1 MSTVIDELVVELQLD
16 GTFARNEADKIKRD
30 TEKAAKEA
38 GEEFKKT
45 GDKAKEAGQKAKE
58 GAKQAQSGWTKLADT
73 LKSSLTSIAT
83 GAMALYGVY
92 STFSS
97 YLSTADA
104 MGKFADS
111 IGQNIEDVHAWSE
124 AVIRSGGSAEGFQ
137 GSLKSLS
144 TQLSK
149 MSTTGKS
156 RAGNILESVGI
167 DAGGIG
173 RARKSL
179 DVMLEISD
187 KMQEMSKEEAL
198 GFGASLGLDSGTIM
212 LLQQGRDAVSDLIRK
227 QKELGVYTKEDARIT
242 AEFNDAVADSKQ
254 AFMSFASIM
263 FRMVT
268 PALKGVVDSFTG
280 FVSFLRQHEVA
291 VQAFFTMLAGVI
303 TYMLIPAFAQLA
315 KTLWRSPLTWL
326 IAGIALLAIVIE
338 DFYGWANGKESLFQE
353 LWESIFEGP
362 EGREDALAFI
372 EDFKKSIEELTQALK
387 DLTDAQ
393 KGISTEHPLGEGFDN
408 WLTQLQEEAN
418 KNSYSPDDFWGY
430 QFGDVGKWFE
440 SILHEI
446 ENDVQATLNDLAMD
460 IDTFFND
467 LQATGSKAVDSVKG
481 FFTDLKNSIMSSIGE
496 AIDWALDKLAEL
508 AAAVRATPIIG
519 GAIDYAFGGGGSSS
533 TVNTKIGQITVHTP
547 ATDANGIAS
556 SMGGAINRK
565 FNPAM
570 ANGGVK

>member
-58 GAKQAQSGWTKLADT
+58 GAKQAESGWSKLANS
-73 LKSSLTSIAT
+73 LKSSLASLAT

-137 GSLKSLS
+137 GSLKALS

-173 RARKSL
+173 RARKGL

-212 LLQQGRDAVSDLIRK
+212 LLQQGRDAVADLVRK

-268 PALKGVVDSFTG
+268 PALKWVVDGFTE
-280 FVSFLRQHEVA
+280 FVSFLKRHEFA
-291 VQAFFTMLAGVI
+291 VQTFFVMLSAVI
-303 TYMLIPAFAQLA
+303 TTMLIPAFNKLFWTVAKNPFTWVILILA
-315 KTLWRSPLTWL
+315 
-326 IAGIALLAIVIE
+326 GLASVLE
-338 DFYGWANGKESLFQE
+338 DLYGWANGNKSAFGG
-353 LWESIFEGP
+353 LWEMFFDGPQDAKQSFE
-362 EGREDALAFI
+362 
-372 EDFKKSIEELTQALK
+372 
-387 DLTDAQ
+387 
-393 KGISTEHPLGEGFDN
+393 
-408 WLTQLQEEAN
+408 
-418 KNSYSPDDFWGY
+418 
-430 QFGDVGKWFE
+430 
-440 SILHEI
+440 
-446 ENDVQATLNDLAMD
+446 
-460 IDTFFND
+460 TFFKTAKFVFEYLKNAPKRMAENFKSSFRQLEYSFKSLNLVQRFED
-467 LQATGSKAVDSVKG
+467 VLRDIQNASNTELGITIGNTKSPIDELCQWINEQFTAVGRFIDGVFADMQNTASSVTSAIEG
-481 FFTDLKNSIMSSIGE
+481 FFTDLGATIKSAIGD
-496 AIDWALDKLAEL
+496 AIDWALGKLAEL

-533 TVNTKIGQITVHTP
+533 TVNTKIGQITVHTA
-547 ATDANGIAS
+547 ATEAGGIAS
-556 SMGGAINRK
+556 SMGSAITRK

-570 ANGGVK
+570 ANGGVIS

>member
-45 GDKAKEAGQKAKE
+45 GNKAKEAGQKAKE
-58 GAKQAQSGWTKLADT
+58 GAKQAQSGWAKLADS

-111 IGQNIEDVHAWSE
+111 IGQNIEDIHAWSE

-173 RARKSL
+173 RARKGL

-198 GFGASLGLDSGTIM
+198 GFGASLGIDSGTIM
-212 LLQQGRDAVSDLIRK
+212 LLQQGRDAVADLVRK

-268 PALKGVVDSFTG
+268 PALKWVVDGFTD
-280 FVSFLRQHEVA
+280 FVSFLKRHEFA
-291 VQAFFTMLAGVI
+291 VQTFFVMLSAVI
-303 TYMLIPAFAQLA
+303 TTMLIPAFNKLFWTVA
-315 KTLWRSPLTWL
+315 KNPLTWVIL
-326 IAGIALLAIVIE
+326 ILAGFALLLE
-338 DFYGWANGKESLFQE
+338 DLYKWANNDKAAFGG
-353 LWESIFEGP
+353 LWEMFFDGPQDAKQSFETFFKTAKFVFEYLKNAPKRIVENFKSSFRQLEYSFKSLNLVQRFEDVLRDIQNASNTELSVTIGNTKSP
-362 EGREDALAFI
+362 IDELCQWINEQFTAVGRFI
-372 EDFKKSIEELTQALK
+372 DGVFSDVQNTASSVTSAI
-387 DLTDAQ
+387 
-393 KGISTEHPLGEGFDN
+393 EGFFN
-408 WLTQLQEEAN
+408 NL
-418 KNSYSPDDFWGY
+418 G
-430 QFGDVGKWFE
+430 
-440 SILHEI
+440 
-446 ENDVQATLNDLAMD
+446 ATIKSA
-460 IDTFFND
+460 
-467 LQATGSKAVDSVKG
+467 
-481 FFTDLKNSIMSSIGE
+481 IGE
-496 AIDWALDKLAEL
+496 AIDWALGKLAEL

-519 GAIDYAFGGGGSSS
+519 GAVDYAFGGGGGSSS
-533 TVNTKIGQITVHTP
+533 TVNTKIGQITVNTP
-547 ATDANGIAS
+547 ARDANGIAS
-556 SMGGAINRK
+556 GMGHAINTR
-565 FNPAM
+565 FSPAM
-570 ANGGVK
+570 ANTGTRG